1 MIQFK
6 KINNEVFYTE
16 KKISQIKDSDI
27 AFLKDNI
34 KNTEKKRIRLC
45 THLNEKDST
54 HEPTC
59 V

>member
-1 MIQFK
+1 MMQFK

-34 KNTEKKRIRLC
+34 KNTKKKR
-45 THLNEKDST
+45 
-54 HEPTC
+54 
-59 V
+59 

>member
-16 KKISQIKDSDI
+16 KNISQIKDSDI

-34 KNTEKKRIRLC
+34 NNTEKKRI
-45 THLNEKDST
+45 
-54 HEPTC
+54 
-59 V
+59 